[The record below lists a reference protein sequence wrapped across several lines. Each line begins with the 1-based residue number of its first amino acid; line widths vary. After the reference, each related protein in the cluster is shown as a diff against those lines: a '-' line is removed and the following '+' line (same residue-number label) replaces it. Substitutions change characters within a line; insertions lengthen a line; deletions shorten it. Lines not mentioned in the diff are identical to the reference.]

1 MADVD
6 PVEVGRFGKAF
17 GVLGWIK
24 VISFTIPEDNILK
37 FKPWLI
43 KKNGLWEEIYFE
55 DSKKHAGS
63 VVVKL
68 LGCDSPEKASEFT
81 NIKIAV
87 KREQLPKL
95 KDDEHYWHDLIGLKV
110 INKTGDELGVVH
122 GLMETGSNDVL
133 VVIGE
138 KRILI
143 PYISDVIVEID
154 LKDKLVRVNWEKDY
168 L

>member
-43 KKNGLWEEIYFE
+43 KKNGLWKEIYFV
-55 DSKKHAGS
+55 DSKRHAGS
-63 VVVKL
+63 IVVKL
-68 LGCDSPEKASEFT
+68 SGCDSPEKASEFT

-87 KREQLPKL
+87 KREQLPEL
-95 KDDEHYWHDLIGLKV
+95 EDNERYWHDLVGLKV
-110 INKTGDELGVVH
+110 INKAGDELGVVQN
-122 GLMETGSNDVL
+122 LIETGSNDVL
-133 VVIGE
+133 VVMGE

-143 PYISDVIVEID
+143 PYTSEVVVRVD
-154 LKDKLVRVNWEKDY
+154 LQDKLIMVDWEKDY